1 MVLTA
6 VFRFNVLLVS
16 ISLELK
22 TSPELDVI
30 HKFNISNCKQTKLKT
45 ACESAASF
53 RIMYSCD
60 AVVRPHALFSAT
72 STFAHKALSTHCI
85 ARNMHS
91 NCAGL
96 NPR

>member
-1 MVLTA
+1 MQSSETRTA
-6 VFRFNVLLVS
+6 QRAKKSEVIDSR
-16 ISLELK
+16 
-22 TSPELDVI
+22 LDGLHGFGVRI
-30 HKFNISNCKQTKLKT
+30 LIEYLDNIL
-45 ACESAASF
+45 F
-53 RIMYSCD
+53 SCD

-96 NPR
+96 KPR